1 MCSAAQVNNAALLHG
16 MILTSKRKKQP
27 KKQLY
32 KSPHLHIDTYI
43 GSSIWGAEHQ
53 STQGKQ
59 LLIFENKSL
68 SATLLLAL
76 FHLKM
81 GQADPQAELITGME
95 RCFWASVS
103 SIWVNK
109 SLLHQSSHQQSN
121 AKFGRFRAKHKKNE
135 EKNQIFS
142 GAFPFPLFWFVF
154 FSACFN
160 LNKVGFTFLF
170 FFAFRLQFALL
181 KWMQSIT
188 RAW

>member
-95 RCFWASVS
+95 RCF
-103 SIWVNK
+103 
-109 SLLHQSSHQQSN
+109 
-121 AKFGRFRAKHKKNE
+121 
-135 EKNQIFS
+135 
-142 GAFPFPLFWFVF
+142 
-154 FSACFN
+154 
-160 LNKVGFTFLF
+160 
-170 FFAFRLQFALL
+170 
-181 KWMQSIT
+181 
-188 RAW
+188 